1 MQVNPFRILG
11 LVPSVFDG
19 LDESNVSAIVRS
31 QYRTLSVI
39 HHPDRGGDRRVFESI
54 GWAEDQLD
62 AEKDVGRFRYWYDMY
77 TKPRKDQIVA
87 LEATIQECEEK
98 SSSVEKN
105 LVRFWTALALGKDC
119 QDLTTFNIASTRF
132 LVNDLLRYQ
141 LDYRVVKDS
150 RGKGPIP
157 VDELLNLCDSFEFA
171 VDSSG
176 HMTKVLVEKEFYDP
190 AAGLPNAP
198 VGWFGQKMKKHYYWK
213 RVGEPQPLVGVR
225 LLGTMR
231 QRDGEFLGDRR
242 VTGMS
247 LISGELSSDDFSRA
261 SSGYHIKYFR
271 QYLPYVSPKIEN
283 NSWLIGARVDE
294 EGLRFLLLGTVRAYV
309 VL

>member
-1 MQVNPFRILG
+1 MQGNPFRILG

-31 QYRTLSVI
+31 QYKTLSVI
-39 HHPDRGGDRRVFESI
+39 HHPDRGGDRKVFESI

-62 AEKDVGRFRYWYDMY
+62 AEKDVARFRYWYDMY

-98 SSSVEKN
+98 SSLVEAN
-105 LVRFWTALALGKDC
+105 LVRFWTALALGRDC
-119 QDLTTFNIASTRF
+119 QDLTTFNITPTRF
-132 LVNDLLRYQ
+132 LANDLLRYQ
-141 LDYRVVKDS
+141 LDYRVVRDG

-157 VDELLNLCDSFEFA
+157 VSELMNVCDSFEFE

-176 HMTKVLVEKEFYDP
+176 HLTKALVEKEFFDP
-190 AAGLPNAP
+190 AATSPSAP
-198 VGWFGQKMKKHYYWK
+198 LGWFGQNMKKHYYWK
-213 RVGEPQPLVGVR
+213 RSGDPQPVTGVR

-231 QRDGEFLGDRR
+231 QRDGEFFGDRR
-242 VTGMS
+242 VTGKS
-247 LISGELSSDDFSRA
+247 LISGELSSSDFDRA
-261 SSGYHIKYFR
+261 SGGYPIEYFR
-271 QYLPYVSPKIEN
+271 QYLPHVSPKIEN
-283 NSWLIGARVDE
+283 NSWLIGARVGE
-294 EGLRFLLLGTVRAYV
+294 EGLRFLLLGTVRAYA